1 MHALDWTVIGLYLV
15 GVLGLGLSLA
25 RRAGQSS
32 ESYLVAGRRL
42 RWWVIGTSDVA
53 SDAGGDAY
61 WILVIFTAAFMGMY
75 RVWWISSAVALPL
88 AIIWARYWRRLA
100 LLSPWEIF
108 EVRRARLNLH
118 ASGTCRLEASGR
130 ERVLIVILHPKRHAA
145 FLLFPEG
152 GDCRVAL
159 PAAKPAHD
167 RISRTEA
174 TAQGI
179 KYSVAN

>member
-61 WILVIFTAAFMGMY
+61 WILVIFTAALGHL
-75 RVWWISSAVALPL
+75 VP
-88 AIIWARYWRRLA
+88 
-100 LLSPWEIF
+100 
-108 EVRRARLNLH
+108 
-118 ASGTCRLEASGR
+118 
-130 ERVLIVILHPKRHAA
+130 
-145 FLLFPEG
+145 
-152 GDCRVAL
+152 
-159 PAAKPAHD
+159 
-167 RISRTEA
+167 
-174 TAQGI
+174 
-179 KYSVAN
+179 